1 MVDVTLKEGIEKT
14 MVARI
19 PEITAVRDATDHTV
33 TENAYY

>member
-14 MVARI
+14 MIARI
-19 PEITAVRDATDHTV
+19 PEINGVRDATDHSV